1 MCVAPL
7 IKGVIGSPA
16 GRAALPQPPERAPRP
31 EATAKAP
38 VIGRKRAVAKRTTG
52 SRTSGGTKAARRFG
66 TRSLRIPLMNT
77 GGSGSGNLN
86 Y

>member
-1 MCVAPL
+1 MCVFSAPKPPTPEP
-7 IKGVIGSPA
+7 IAPA
-16 GRAALPQPPERAPRP
+16 PTP

-38 VIGRKRAVAKRTTG
+38 VIGRKRAVAKRTPG

-66 TRSLRIPLMNT
+66 TRSLRIPLS
-77 GGSGSGNLN
+77 SGSGNLN

>member
-1 MCVAPL
+1 ME
-7 IKGVIGSPA
+7 
-16 GRAALPQPPERAPRP
+16 LPDAKAQIPETAPRP

-38 VIGRKRAVAKRTTG
+38 VVGRKRAVAKRTTG
-52 SRTSGGTKAARRFG
+52 SRRSGGTKAARRFG

-77 GGSGSGNLN
+77 GDSGSGNLN

>member
-1 MCVAPL
+1 MCVFSSPKPPPTPEPIAP
-7 IKGVIGSPA
+7 
-16 GRAALPQPPERAPRP
+16 APKP

-38 VIGRKRAVAKRTTG
+38 VVGRKRAIAKRTTG

-66 TRSLRIPLMNT
+66 TRSLRIPLS
-77 GGSGSGNLN
+77 GGSGNLN

>member
-1 MCVAPL
+1 MCVFRKAIAEVPKFQQL
-7 IKGVIGSPA
+7 K
-16 GRAALPQPPERAPRP
+16 PETAPRP
-31 EATAKAP
+31 EATSKAP
-38 VIGRKRAVAKRTTG
+38 VIGRKRTAGKRTTG

>member
-1 MCVAPL
+1 MCVFSGP
-7 IKGVIGSPA
+7 KPPPT
-16 GRAALPQPPERAPRP
+16 PQPIAPAPRP

-38 VIGRKRAVAKRTTG
+38 VIGRKRAVVKRTPG

-66 TRSLRIPLMNT
+66 TRSLRIPLMNA

>member
-1 MCVAPL
+1 MCVFSSPKPPPTPEPIAP
-7 IKGVIGSPA
+7 
-16 GRAALPQPPERAPRP
+16 APRP

-38 VIGRKRAVAKRTTG
+38 VVGRKRAVAKRTTG
-52 SRTSGGTKAARRFG
+52 SRRSGGTKAARRFG

-77 GGSGSGNLN
+77 GDSGSGNLN

>member
-1 MCVAPL
+1 MCVFSSPKPPPTPEPIAP
-7 IKGVIGSPA
+7 
-16 GRAALPQPPERAPRP
+16 APRP

-38 VIGRKRAVAKRTTG
+38 VVGRKRAVAKRTTG
-52 SRTSGGTKAARRFG
+52 SRTSGGTRAARRFG

-77 GGSGSGNLN
+77 GDSGSGNLN